1 MSHGGRMLYAL
12 HELHKTITAPL
23 VAWADASNR
32 LFTNPYSPLAYHP
45 LSRTIAASHEVL
57 ARLMRSYEKPAWDID
72 HVMVRGEPVA
82 VRIEPILKKSF
93 CVLQH
98 FRKESDKPG
107 PKLLIFAPLSGHHP
121 TLLRDT
127 V

>member
-1 MSHGGRMLYAL
+1 MPSRHGSCCNPKRKPEYFRWHRMSHGGRMLYAL

-82 VRIEPILKKSF
+82 VRI
-93 CVLQH
+93 
-98 FRKESDKPG
+98 
-107 PKLLIFAPLSGHHP
+107 
-121 TLLRDT
+121 
-127 V
+127 